1 MLRRLTLSL
10 LLAVPLLASAE
21 DGQRADTLSQSLR
34 EVVVT
39 GSRETADVRH
49 LPATVTVVGREELA
63 ERHQPAVLAT
73 LSDLVPGLFVTAR
86 GMMGYGVSNG
96 AAGGISMRGLSG
108 GTGQM
113 MVLIDGHPQ
122 YNGIYGH
129 PVADAYQTMMAER
142 VEVLR
147 GPASMLYGSSAMGG
161 VVNIVTRGKREDG
174 VRTEVSLGAGSW
186 GTVQGEATN
195 SVRHKSLSSRVAV
208 QYGRS
213 DNHRRDMGFEQYGG
227 HLNLGYD
234 IGPHW
239 KIFADADITHF
250 NASNPGSL
258 DSPLTEADQSVTRG
272 VVTMGA
278 DNSYGR
284 MGGSVSVYANFGIHK
299 INDGYGPAYHKNT
312 PQTELFRSRDALAGL
327 SVHETFRLFRGNHLT
342 VGLDYQHIYGRAYYT
357 SRSTGEEVTGVGASG
372 DNRGVQSATRDMDEV
387 AAYLDFRQ
395 DITSWLTV
403 DAGVR
408 LDHHTVAGS
417 EWIPQGGIVVR
428 PTADG
433 ELKAVVAKGF
443 RHPSLKEMYLFGS
456 ANDALRPERIVNYE
470 LSWRHRLL
478 GGRLV
483 YGANLFYLKGD
494 NLIQTVNRRNVNT
507 GAVENWGAELDA
519 SFAID
524 SHWTLSTN
532 HSLLR
537 MEHKLVGAPGYK
549 GFLGVRYT
557 SSRWFAALGLQHIS
571 GLHTA
576 VGDSEKRESFTLLNL
591 TAGWHVVR
599 HLTLWAKGDNLLAQ
613 RYEINEG
620 YPMPRT
626 TFMCGATVR
635 F

>member
-213 DNHRRDMGFEQYGG
+213 D
-227 HLNLGYD
+227 
-234 IGPHW
+234 
-239 KIFADADITHF
+239 
-250 NASNPGSL
+250 
-258 DSPLTEADQSVTRG
+258 
-272 VVTMGA
+272 
-278 DNSYGR
+278 
-284 MGGSVSVYANFGIHK
+284 
-299 INDGYGPAYHKNT
+299 
-312 PQTELFRSRDALAGL
+312 
-327 SVHETFRLFRGNHLT
+327 NHLT

>member
-10 LLAVPLLASAE
+10 LIAVPLCGWAE
-21 DGQRADTLSQSLR
+21 EQADTLSQALS

-39 GSRETADVRH
+39 GSREMADVRH
-49 LPATVTVVGREELA
+49 LPATVTVVGREELT
-63 ERHQPAVLAT
+63 ERHQSAVLAT

-96 AAGGISMRGLSG
+96 AAGGISVRGLAG

-142 VEVLR
+142 VEVVR

-161 VVNIVTRGKREDG
+161 VVNIVTRGGREDG

-195 SVRHKSLSSRVAV
+195 TVRHKSFSSRVAV

-213 DNHRRDMGFEQYGG
+213 DNHRHDMGFEQYGG

-234 IGPHW
+234 ISSRW

-250 NASNPGSL
+250 NASNPGSEA
-258 DSPLTEADQSVTRG
+258 SPLAEADQSVTRG
-272 VVTMGA
+272 VVTVGA
-278 DNSYGR
+278 DNNYER
-284 MGGSVSVYANFGIHK
+284 MSGSVSIYANFGIHK

-327 SVHETFRLFRGNHLT
+327 SVYETFRLFRGNHLT
-342 VGLDYQHIYGRAYYT
+342 IGLDYQHIYGRAYYT
-357 SRSTGEEVTGVGASG
+357 SRTTGEEVTGMGASG
-372 DNRGVQSATRDMDEV
+372 DNRAVQSATQDMDEV
-387 AAYLDFRQ
+387 AGYVDFRQ
-395 DITSWLTV
+395 DITRWLTI
-403 DAGVR
+403 DAGIR

-428 PTADG
+428 PTEDG
-433 ELKAVVAKGF
+433 ELKAMVAKGF

-456 ANDALRPERIVNYE
+456 ANDALLPERIVNYE
-470 LSWRHRLL
+470 LSWRHRLV

-483 YGANLFYLKGD
+483 YGANIFYLKGD
-494 NLIQTVNRRNVNT
+494 NLIQTVNRKNVNT
-507 GAVENWGAELDA
+507 GAVENWGAEIDA
-519 SFAID
+519 TYAIN
-524 SHWTLSTN
+524 SHWTVSTN

-537 MEHKLVGAPGYK
+537 MEHKVVAAPEYK

-557 SSRWFAALGLQHIS
+557 AKSWFASLGLQHIA
-571 GLHTA
+571 GLYTA
-576 VGDSEKRESFTLLNL
+576 VGDNEKKETFTLLNL
-591 TAGWHVVR
+591 TAGWHVIPS
-599 HLTLWAKGDNLLAQ
+599 LTLWAKGDNLLAQ

-620 YPMPRT
+620 YPMPRA
-626 TFMCGATVR
+626 TFMCGATVK